1 MIKRIATVGG
11 WTLVS
16 RISGFIRDVV
26 MAAVL
31 GAGPMA
37 DAFFV
42 AFRLPNHFRAI
53 FAEGA
58 FAAAFVPAYARV
70 LQQAGIDPAKLFADR
85 IAAALIAINLV
96 LLSLAL
102 LFTPWVVS
110 ILAPGLVNDPTRFDL
125 AVALT
130 RITFPYLA
138 LVSLETLLAGVLN
151 ANQRFAAAA
160 GAPVLLNV
168 SLIATLLLAP
178 YFQSAGYAAAW
189 GVAIAGVAQ
198 VLLVA
203 IDAEMRG
210 IGIRFRLPKLDENTR
225 RFLKALGPAIVGAGG
240 VQLAL
245 FADTL
250 IASFLPTGA
259 LSALYYADRINQLP
273 IGVVGIA
280 VGTVL
285 LPEMSRRLAA
295 GDERGA
301 ALAQARG
308 IQLALL
314 MAVPCVA
321 GAIAIPDLIMRALF
335 ARGAFTAA
343 DAAAAGATLAAYAIG
358 LLPFVMMRSF
368 TAPFYA
374 RGDTLTPVKAALLAA
389 AVNIALKVVLMG
401 PLAQVGLA
409 LATSVGAWINLT
421 LLTIFAR
428 QQGFAVSGAGLR
440 PVIRLLL
447 AGAVLAVALYF
458 GSLWLSKA
466 FAGLPYFREETT
478 LAVLLSHRHHH
489 LCACRAAAARSRLA
503 RLPPQG
509 CRHGCGRSC
518 VEDAAAARPDLGL
531 FVAARQHPSAYSLG
545 SDMLAKRRCR
555 ALDRTCLRPSHAG
568 HGASGPPA
576 CGGGK
581 IQAGGECVDKERAA
595 SEIDKIVRKIMTDN
609 DLKAVIA
616 GVSVAG
622 QPVLTKAWGESMTG
636 VPATYDMHFRNGS
649 VAIAYLGVVTLQLQE
664 KGVLRLDDKLSKWF
678 PDYPKAD
685 RITLAM
691 LLNATSGYADYVN
704 MKVLPLYKDPFRN
717 WQPDELIALS
727 FKQPMV
733 CEPGTCFAYAH
744 TNFVILGKV
753 LEKATGRGV
762 AELIRDGILVPLSLN
777 DTRSEQTA
785 VIQEP
790 VLHAFDAERGIYED
804 ATYWDPSWTLA
815 RGAVMTSNVADILKS
830 VDAIG
835 TGALLSPDSF
845 KLQLAPTTAKLK
857 PWSEQRF
864 YGLGIF
870 VIDGWLVQNPSFAGY
885 AATMAYLPAQKLAIV
900 VSATEGMKAPDEG
913 NLSTV
918 VLKDIA
924 LYLAPDHPMK

>member
-11 WTLVS
+11 WTLIS

-70 LQQAGIDPAKLFADR
+70 LQQSGIDPAKLFADR

-96 LLSLAL
+96 LLAFAL
-102 LFTPWVVS
+102 LFTPFVVS
-110 ILAPGLVNDPTRFDL
+110 VLAPGLVDDPTRFDL

-160 GAPVLLNV
+160 GAPVLLNM

-178 YFQSAGYAAAW
+178 YFQNAGYAAAW

-198 VLLVA
+198 VALVA

-210 IGIRFRLPKLDENTR
+210 VGIRFRLPKLDENTR

-458 GSLWLSKA
+458 GSIWLGQA
-466 FAGLPYFREETT
+466 FAGLSYFREETT
-478 LAVLLSHRHHH
+478 LAVLL
-489 LCACRAAAARSRLA
+489 LI
-503 RLPPQG
+503 G
-509 CRHGCGRSC
+509 TII
-518 VEDAAAARPDLGL
+518 
-531 FVAARQHPSAYSLG
+531 Y
-545 SDMLAKRRCR
+545 
-555 ALDRTCLRPSHAG
+555 ALT
-568 HGASGPPA
+568 
-576 CGGGK
+576 
-581 IQAGGECVDKERAA
+581 
-595 SEIDKIVRKIMTDN
+595 
-609 DLKAVIA
+609 
-616 GVSVAG
+616 
-622 QPVLTKAWGESMTG
+622 VL
-636 VPATYDMHFRNGS
+636 
-649 VAIAYLGVVTLQLQE
+649 
-664 KGVLRLDDKLSKWF
+664 
-678 PDYPKAD
+678 
-685 RITLAM
+685 
-691 LLNATSGYADYVN
+691 LL
-704 MKVLPLYKDPFRN
+704 L
-717 WQPDELIALS
+717 
-727 FKQPMV
+727 
-733 CEPGTCFAYAH
+733 
-744 TNFVILGKV
+744 
-753 LEKATGRGV
+753 GRGW
-762 AELIRDGILVPLSLN
+762 L
-777 DTRSEQTA
+777 
-785 VIQEP
+785 
-790 VLHAFDAERGIYED
+790 
-804 ATYWDPSWTLA
+804 ATL
-815 RGAVMTSNVADILKS
+815 
-830 VDAIG
+830 
-835 TGALLSPDSF
+835 
-845 KLQLAPTTAKLK
+845 
-857 PWSEQRF
+857 
-864 YGLGIF
+864 
-870 VIDGWLVQNPSFAGY
+870 
-885 AATMAYLPAQKLAIV
+885 
-900 VSATEGMKAPDEG
+900 
-913 NLSTV
+913 
-918 VLKDIA
+918 LKDVGTA
-924 LYLAPDHPMK
+924 ADAPASKTPQPPDPTSASSSLPDNTPPPTV

>member
-1 MIKRIATVGG
+1 MAKALILLYLSAATGRGNDSPQPRMIKRIATVGG
-11 WTLVS
+11 WTLIS
-16 RISGFIRDVV
+16 RVSGFIRDVV

-58 FAAAFVPAYARV
+58 FAAAFVPAYART
-70 LQQAGIDPAKLFADR
+70 LQQAGIDAAKLFADR
-85 IAAALIAINLV
+85 IAAALIAINL
-96 LLSLAL
+96 LLLALAL

-110 ILAPGLVNDPTRFDL
+110 ILAPGFINDPTRFDL

-189 GVAIAGVAQ
+189 GVLIAGVGQ
-198 VLLVA
+198 VILVA
-203 IDAEMRG
+203 VDAEMRG
-210 IGIRFRLPKLDENTR
+210 VGIRLRMPTLDANTR

-295 GDERGA
+295 GDTRGA

-314 MAVPCVA
+314 MTVPSVA

-343 DAAAAGATLAAYAIG
+343 DAAAAGATLSAYAIG

-401 PLAQVGLA
+401 SLAQVGLA
-409 LATSVGAWINLT
+409 LATSAGAWINLT

-428 QQGFAVSGAGLR
+428 RRGFAVSGAGLR
-440 PVIRLLL
+440 PVIRLFL
-447 AGAVLAVALYF
+447 AGAVLAVVLYF
-458 GSLWLSKA
+458 GSIVLAKA
-466 FAGLPYFREETT
+466 FSGLPHFREETT
-478 LAVLLSHRHHH
+478 LAVLL
-489 LCACRAAAARSRLA
+489 L
-503 RLPPQG
+503 
-509 CRHGCGRSC
+509 
-518 VEDAAAARPDLGL
+518 
-531 FVAARQHPSAYSLG
+531 
-545 SDMLAKRRCR
+545 
-555 ALDRTCLRPSHAG
+555 
-568 HGASGPPA
+568 
-576 CGGGK
+576 
-581 IQAGGECVDKERAA
+581 
-595 SEIDKIVRKIMTDN
+595 
-609 DLKAVIA
+609 
-616 GVSVAG
+616 
-622 QPVLTKAWGESMTG
+622 
-636 VPATYDMHFRNGS
+636 
-649 VAIAYLGVVTLQLQE
+649 
-664 KGVLRLDDKLSKWF
+664 
-678 PDYPKAD
+678 
-685 RITLAM
+685 
-691 LLNATSGYADYVN
+691 
-704 MKVLPLYKDPFRN
+704 
-717 WQPDELIALS
+717 
-727 FKQPMV
+727 
-733 CEPGTCFAYAH
+733 
-744 TNFVILGKV
+744 
-753 LEKATGRGV
+753 
-762 AELIRDGILVPLSLN
+762 
-777 DTRSEQTA
+777 
-785 VIQEP
+785 
-790 VLHAFDAERGIYED
+790 
-804 ATYWDPSWTLA
+804 
-815 RGAVMTSNVADILKS
+815 
-830 VDAIG
+830 IG
-835 TGALLSPDSF
+835 T
-845 KLQLAPTTAKLK
+845 
-857 PWSEQRF
+857 
-864 YGLGIF
+864 I
-870 VIDGWLVQNPSFAGY
+870 VY
-885 AATMAYLPAQKLAIV
+885 AATVLLLLGRGWLATLFKDVGTAADAPPSKTLQPPDPTSASAALPDNTPPPNV
-900 VSATEGMKAPDEG
+900 
-913 NLSTV
+913 
-918 VLKDIA
+918 
-924 LYLAPDHPMK
+924 